1 MQFPLQ
7 SHCSSSDCQYKW
19 MRSLISSLSSS
30 SSLLL
35 VSIRIYCVMLVCA
48 HFGSSAF
55 DHPSIVYRN
64 IIDRRIILHRRWD
77 RDRTRQG
84 MERERER
91 RENELN
97 FLCVNCVFVTVS
109 FPINREKKK
118 PEPLYICLMLT
129 FYRYFPCVCRII
141 RSNACICA
149 LLFCL
154 FFH

>member
-84 MERERER
+84 MEREREK
-91 RENELN
+91 REWTEFLVCQ
-97 FLCVNCVFVTVS
+97 LCVCYRVVS
-109 FPINREKKK
+109 NQQREKKTRAIVYLLDARILSLF
-118 PEPLYICLMLT
+118 PVCMSHYPLK
-129 FYRYFPCVCRII
+129 CVYLCSSL
-141 RSNACICA
+141 RS
-149 LLFCL
+149 